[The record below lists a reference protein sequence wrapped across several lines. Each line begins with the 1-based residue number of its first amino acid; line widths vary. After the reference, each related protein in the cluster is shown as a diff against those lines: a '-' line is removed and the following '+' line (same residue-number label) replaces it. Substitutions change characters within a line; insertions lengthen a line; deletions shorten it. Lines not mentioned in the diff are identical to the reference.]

1 MGIYVKGLKCIV
13 VDSMDKVQQLMDQGQ
28 KMRTASATKMNERSS
43 RSHSIFVLKVQ
54 QKDIANPN
62 RVIFAALNLVDLAG
76 SERASKTEATGAR
89 LKEGANI
96 NKSLMS
102 LGNVI
107 NALAENANHG
117 GKKIFI
123 PYRNSKLTRVLQN
136 SLVEI
141 HFVVCLRPARLRW
154 IILKKHYLL

>member
-1 MGIYVKGLKCIV
+1 MKIQKSKENSLQIKESKALGIYVKGLKCIV

-117 GKKIFI
+117 GKKKIFI
-123 PYRNSKLTRVLQN
+123 PYRRNWS
-136 SLVEI
+136 
-141 HFVVCLRPARLRW
+141 
-154 IILKKHYLL
+154 